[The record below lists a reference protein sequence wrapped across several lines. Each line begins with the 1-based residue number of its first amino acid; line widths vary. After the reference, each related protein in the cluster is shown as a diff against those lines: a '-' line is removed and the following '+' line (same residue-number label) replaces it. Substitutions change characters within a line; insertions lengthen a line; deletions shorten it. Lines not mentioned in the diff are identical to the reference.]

1 MGKDSDKSNVNG
13 VNFSVLKKN
22 HLVKS
27 VFDGRVGKVVDLLN
41 DNINVIV
48 KWGDGSIS
56 NASIPSLLRIFTEKD
71 TLSDPKNFAIYKQS
85 KDDPYKS
92 KNNVQDN
99 LKKVN
104 NELKNRLDGEE

>member
-1 MGKDSDKSNVNG
+1 MGKGNDKTSVNG
-13 VNFSVLKKN
+13 VNFSIIKKN

-27 VFDGRVGKVVDLLN
+27 MFDGRVGKVVDLLD
-41 DNINVIV
+41 DNVNAIV
-48 KWGDGSIS
+48 KWCDGSTS
-56 NASIPSLLRIFTEKD
+56 NASIYSLLRIFTEKD